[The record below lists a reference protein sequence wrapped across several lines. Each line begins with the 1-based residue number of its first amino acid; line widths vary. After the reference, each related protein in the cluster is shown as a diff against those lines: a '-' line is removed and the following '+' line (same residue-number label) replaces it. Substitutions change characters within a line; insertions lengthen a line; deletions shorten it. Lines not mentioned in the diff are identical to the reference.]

1 MQFQGTYYS
10 WGQKEN
16 DICYVKL
23 KQLKFAVNLHG
34 DNYSDYFLLLYWISC
49 YKIKA
54 ITKLYVLFLCM
65 TVFNMKINAPL
76 SIIIQAGMNEENGG
90 NSFLNFTI
98 QLCYHVFV
106 SD

>member
-1 MQFQGTYYS
+1 MT
-10 WGQKEN
+10 
-16 DICYVKL
+16 CYVKL
-23 KQLKFAVNLHG
+23 KQFKFVVNVHV
-34 DNYSDYFLLLYWISC
+34 DNYSDYFLSLYWISC

-54 ITKLYVLFLCM
+54 ITKLYVLFLCI
-65 TVFNMKINAPL
+65 TNMKINAPL
-76 SIIIQAGMNEENGG
+76 SIIIHAVMNEENGG